1 MLEPER
7 STNGGVRVVA
17 ERNLLIRVGL
27 FRILLLEQ
35 LVLGEFRPLVAHL
48 PPVNQRYAWI
58 GKRLDQPLEPV
69 LPARDH
75 VGAGHDEILGR
86 CAPAALIER
95 VSECEVGRANPNQL
109 CWKPADDVE
118 RAVGRPGIDH
128 DHLRVAHRLAV
139 NVLEQ
144 GADMPLFVE
153 ASDDDRDPPSTAR
166 HQAAPGRSTRRK
178 SGKCIKIYRYGLS
191 VQSGRFRADTADI
204 EERQQ
209 SAALS
214 E

>member
-7 STNGGVRVVA
+7 STNGGVGVVA
-17 ERNLLIRVGL
+17 ERNSLIRVGF
-27 FRILLLEQ
+27 FRILLFEQ

-48 PPVNQRYAWI
+48 PPVNQRDAWI
-58 GKRLDQPLEPV
+58 GKGLDQPLEPV
-69 LPARDH
+69 VPARDH
-75 VGAGHDEILGR
+75 VGAGHDEILAR

-95 VSECEVGRANPNQL
+95 VSECEVGRADPNQL
-109 CWKPADDVE
+109 CWKPADDVDG
-118 RAVGRPGIDH
+118 AVGRPGIDH

-153 ASDDDRDPPSTAR
+153 ASDDDRDPPGTAR
-166 HQAAPGRSTRRK
+166 HQAAPDRSTRRK
-178 SGKCIKIYRYGLS
+178 SGNCIKIYRAGS
-191 VQSGRFRADTADI
+191 ACSPAASGPMTADI